1 MKQMLMHVDGDA
13 LQTAV
18 LQDGKLVEFFME
30 RSGGASLV
38 GNVYKG
44 KIVNVLPGMEAAFVD
59 IGLGKNAFLY
69 IDEMLHPNADKQP
82 KHKPPITE
90 LARPGQELVV
100 QVVKDPLRGKGARVT
115 THFNLA
121 GRWLVF
127 MPQADYVG
135 VSKRINSEA
144 ERERLRSL
152 GERLRRKEEGI
163 IMRTAAEGEEEEALE
178 SDVIRLR
185 ELWESVEERAAEL
198 HAPALLHSE
207 AGLLQRVIRDTLTHD
222 IDEIWIDNP
231 SVFPEAAK
239 LLERMA
245 PALKDRLRLY
255 KHSGAH
261 ALFQEFRV
269 ATQVEEAFSRRIP
282 MENGG
287 YLIWEETE
295 ALTVI
300 DVNTGKYTGT
310 DNLEDTVFR
319 TNLEAAELIARLL
332 RVRDVGGIVIIDYID
347 MQQDD
352 SRAKI
357 LARMTE
363 EARQDSTKCTI
374 VGWTKLGLM
383 ELTRKKAREN
393 VSLETNEVCKT
404 CGRGVTDR
412 SGRG

>member
-1 MKQMLMHVDGDA
+1 MKQMLMHVNGDA

-30 RSGGASLV
+30 RAGGASLV

-82 KHKPPITE
+82 KHKPSVTE

-121 GRWLVF
+121 GRWLVY

-135 VSKRINSEA
+135 VSKRISNEA
-144 ERERLRSL
+144 ERERLRTL
-152 GERLRRKEEGI
+152 GDRLRRSQEGI
-163 IMRTAAEGEEEEALE
+163 IMRTAAEGEDEAALE
-178 SDVIRLR
+178 SDVTRLR
-185 ELWESVEERAAEL
+185 DLWQSVEERAAEL
-198 HAPALLHSE
+198 QAPALLHSE
-207 AGLLQRVIRDTLTHD
+207 AGLLQRVIRDTLTPD
-222 IDEIWIDNP
+222 VDEIWIDNS

-239 LLERMA
+239 LLKRMA
-245 PALKDRLRLY
+245 PALEDRLRLY
-255 KHSGAH
+255 KPSGNQG
-261 ALFQEFRV
+261 LFQEFRV
-269 ATQVEEAFSRRIP
+269 TSQAQEAFSKRIP

-347 MQQDD
+347 MQQED

-357 LARMTE
+357 LARMVE
-363 EARQDSTKCTI
+363 EARRDSTKCTI

-383 ELTRKKAREN
+383 ELTRKKARESG
-393 VSLETNEVCKT
+393 SLESNEVCKT
-404 CGRGVTDR
+404 CGR
-412 SGRG
+412 SLSEHSHRG

>member
-1 MKQMLMHVDGDA
+1 MHVNGDA

-30 RSGGASLV
+30 RTGGASLV

-82 KHKPPITE
+82 KHKPSVTE

-121 GRWLVF
+121 GRWLVY

-135 VSKRINSEA
+135 VSKRISNEA
-144 ERERLRSL
+144 ERERLRTL
-152 GERLRRKEEGI
+152 GDRLRRNHEGI
-163 IMRTAAEGEEEEALE
+163 IMRTAAEGEDEAALE

-185 ELWESVEERAAEL
+185 DLWQSVEERAAEL
-198 HAPALLHSE
+198 QAPALLHSE
-207 AGLLQRVIRDTLTHD
+207 AGLLQRVIRDTLTPD
-222 IDEIWIDNP
+222 VDEIWIDNP

-239 LLERMA
+239 LLKRMA
-245 PALKDRLRLY
+245 PALEDRLRLY
-255 KHSGAH
+255 KHSGNQG
-261 ALFQEFRV
+261 LFQEFRV
-269 ATQVEEAFSRRIP
+269 TSQAQEAFSRRIP

-347 MQQDD
+347 MQQED

-357 LARMTE
+357 LARMVE
-363 EARQDSTKCTI
+363 EARRDSTKCTI

-383 ELTRKKAREN
+383 ELTRKKARESG
-393 VSLETNEVCKT
+393 SLESNEVCKT
-404 CGRGVTDR
+404 CGR
-412 SGRG
+412 SLQEHSHRG

>member
-82 KHKPPITE
+82 KHKPSVTE

-121 GRWLVF
+121 GRWLVY

-135 VSKRINSEA
+135 ISKRISSEA

-178 SDVIRLR
+178 SDVFRLR

-207 AGLLQRVIRDTLTHD
+207 AGLLQRVVRDTLTQD

-231 SVFPEAAK
+231 LVFPEAAK

-255 KHSGAH
+255 KHGGAQ

-269 ATQVEEAFSRRIP
+269 TTQVEEAFSRRIP

-393 VSLETNEVCKT
+393 VSWETNETCKA
-404 CGRGVTDR
+404 CGRSVTDKP
-412 SGRG
+412 SRG